1 MKLFENKPFTK
12 SAFYILLYP
21 LFYIIALIISG
32 FIATILE
39 KITMRGIIYIFF
51 VDICLL
57 LLFALPIFL
66 LICSIACIIHQV
78 KALKNKE
85 SLRHNLIL
93 LPIPVIYILIA
104 IYIIYRIL
112 YFISLA

>member
-112 YFISLA
+112 YFISIA